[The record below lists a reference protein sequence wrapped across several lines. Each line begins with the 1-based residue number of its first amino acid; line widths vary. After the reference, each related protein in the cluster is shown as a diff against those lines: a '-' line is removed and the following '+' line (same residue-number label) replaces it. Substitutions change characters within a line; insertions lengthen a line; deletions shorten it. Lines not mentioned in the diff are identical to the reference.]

1 MPIEKEKRTG
11 LKVWLLATQHA
22 PINRDIKSLIKQM
35 SPGLNMLSDT
45 QIAAFVYNYEKGGYD
60 YLNDHFVRIMNE
72 DRSAIEAKGI
82 KIMQEKVH
90 KDDFP
95 KCLNITQKA
104 FMEYMRMKPKEKETV
119 HFRFFFRM
127 KKVMGEYAWF
137 MQTSKHF
144 SNGENEIPMEVGYL
158 IELFDPQHPLK
169 VMGVLE
175 TNVRRIDVF
184 PDGIDDLVSKL
195 TPREF
200 EILQLARQGVK
211 TKKIAVKLQLT
222 ENTIKTH
229 RRNLLKK
236 LEVSSMMQAI
246 GLMDADTV
254 LN

>member
-1 MPIEKEKRTG
+1 
-11 LKVWLLATQHA
+11 
-22 PINRDIKSLIKQM
+22 
-35 SPGLNMLSDT
+35 
-45 QIAAFVYNYEKGGYD
+45 
-60 YLNDHFVRIMNE
+60 
-72 DRSAIEAKGI
+72 
-82 KIMQEKVH
+82 
-90 KDDFP
+90 
-95 KCLNITQKA
+95 
-104 FMEYMRMKPKEKETV
+104 
-119 HFRFFFRM
+119 
-127 KKVMGEYAWF
+127 
-137 MQTSKHF
+137 
-144 SNGENEIPMEVGYL
+144 
-158 IELFDPQHPLK
+158 
-169 VMGVLE
+169 LE